1 MIWVLSHTW
10 IRWHTDSISK
20 KDNINNTIVEINC
33 DFKQSWNRI
42 NVNIQL
48 TISKAKIIYFDSDMQ
63 SELLSLFTF
72 SIQPHICMMMITI
85 KTLRNIIIEWS
96 HDGEIDPILH
106 CTIVRIKFT
115 TNGLLQ
121 LLTITL
127 DNSCST
133 RVLGQC
139 DTIYLLNL
147 FH

>member
-48 TISKAKIIYFDSDMQ
+48 TISKAKIYI
-63 SELLSLFTF
+63 LTV
-72 SIQPHICMMMITI
+72 ICSPNFYLYLPLAFNPILHDDDYH